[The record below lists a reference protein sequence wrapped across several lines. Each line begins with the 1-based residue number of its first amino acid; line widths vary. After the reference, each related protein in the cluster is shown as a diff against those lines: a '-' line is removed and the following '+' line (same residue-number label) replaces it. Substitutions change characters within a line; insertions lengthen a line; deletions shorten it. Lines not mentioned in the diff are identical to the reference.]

1 MLELWH
7 ENVLQLVSPLVE
19 QSGIIADPNKVDRV
33 AWMKAFAKM
42 IKRYYPTQYIA
53 ATDIGTT
60 ELDMDIFAHEIGDMR
75 VCTGKPAE
83 LSGIP
88 DELGT
93 TGYGL
98 TTALETAIK
107 VLEESHIT
115 YNKINIST

>member
-1 MLELWH
+1 
-7 ENVLQLVSPLVE
+7 
-19 QSGIIADPNKVDRV
+19 
-33 AWMKAFAKM
+33 
-42 IKRYYPTQYIA
+42 
-53 ATDIGTT
+53 
-60 ELDMDIFAHEIGDMR
+60 MDIFAHEIGDMR

-93 TGYGL
+93 IGYGL
-98 TTALETAIK
+98 TTALETSIK